1 VIDQAPLRVAFTNIS
16 RRLWAGGYNYQSNL
30 FTALNRYCPGEIV
43 PVIFA
48 GMSDDSA
55 ELAALSQIP
64 GVEIVQSPTF
74 DRRRS
79 SLFVALAFGI
89 DRSAAAEFRAKRIDL
104 VFEAAR
110 FFGWRL
116 PFPTVAW
123 FPDFQ
128 HSRLPQLFSLAARWR
143 RDFGFRAQIAS
154 GRSIMLSSESAL
166 RDYRKFYPSSADDVS
181 VVRFATQPAPGLLT
195 ANPSDVLAQYSL
207 PPGYFYLPNQFW
219 RHKNHQVVVDALAVL
234 KKRGF
239 DVVVAASGSP
249 YDPREP
255 DHFDGLMRQVK
266 DRGLEMNFRYL
277 GMIPSDHVYA
287 LLRTSMALINPSRF
301 EGWST
306 TVEEAKSFGVPMILS
321 DVDVHREQTG
331 GAARY
336 FGIDDPEMLADHL
349 SEVSQLAGPAVARD
363 LLPNLDERVGAFAM
377 DFAHVIKNAV
387 ESSRRAARTPNAA
400 SGTTAK
406 IESPRRE

>member
-1 VIDQAPLRVAFTNIS
+1 VTDHAPIRVAFTNIS

-30 FTALNRYCPGEIV
+30 FAALDRYRAGEIE
-43 PVIFA
+43 PVVFA

-55 ELAALSQIP
+55 ELSSLARIP
-64 GVEIVQSPTF
+64 GVEVVQSPAF

-79 SLFVALAFGI
+79 GLVAALTFGL
-89 DRSAAAEFRAKRIDL
+89 DRAAATEFRANRIDL

-116 PFPTVAW
+116 PFPAVAW

-128 HSRLPQLFSLAARWR
+128 HRRLPELFSPAARWR
-143 RDFGFRAQIAS
+143 RDLGFRAQIAS
-154 GRSIMLSSESAL
+154 GRSIMLSSQSAM
-166 RDYRKFYPSSADDVS
+166 RDCREFYPRLANDVS

-195 ANPSDVLAQYSL
+195 ASPLDVLAHYGL
-207 PPGYFYLPNQFW
+207 PSAYFYLPNQFW
-219 RHKNHQVVVDALAVL
+219 RHKNHQVVVDALTVL

-239 DVVVAASGSP
+239 DVVVVASGSAE
-249 YDPREP
+249 DPREP
-255 DHFDGLMRQVK
+255 DYLKGMMREVEGQGL
-266 DRGLEMNFRYL
+266 GTNFRYL
-277 GMIPSDHVYA
+277 GMIPLSHVYA

-321 DVDVHREQTG
+321 DIDVHREQTN

-336 FGIDDPEMLADHL
+336 FGIDDPEALADHL
-349 SEVSQLAGPAVARD
+349 SDVSQVPEPAVARD
-363 LLPNLDERVGAFAM
+363 LLPNLDERVGAFAA
-377 DFAHVIKNAV
+377 DFAHVIQNAV
-387 ESSRRAARTPNAA
+387 HLSRW
-400 SGTTAK
+400 
-406 IESPRRE
+406 